1 MNPFERW
8 SVRLGSLAVAV
19 TGFAL
24 LWFKYALE
32 PADPFSV
39 VSSPWQIVALK
50 SHVLVAPFFVL
61 AIGFIAVRHVWRH
74 FVRGVVPGRRSG
86 LLTAAMIA
94 PMIASGYLIQVVVS
108 QGWRTAMIATH
119 IASSVL
125 FTVGVALH
133 LGFMWRYVRR
143 AADETFFPE
152 IRTEKRPGSVANAA
166 PGGVEGAER
175 DRSKLSGYG
184 R

>member
-8 SVRLGSLAVAV
+8 SVRLGSLAVVV

-32 PADPFSV
+32 PTDPFSV

-86 LLTAAMIA
+86 LLTAAMIG
-94 PMIASGYLIQVVVS
+94 PMIASGYLIQVVVAE
-108 QGWRTAMIATH
+108 GWRTAMIVIH

-133 LGFMWRYVRR
+133 LGLMWRYVRR
-143 AADETFFPE
+143 AAGETFSPD
-152 IRTEKRPGSVANAA
+152 IRTESRPGSAANAA
-166 PGGVEGAER
+166 PHGVEGN
-175 DRSKLSGYG
+175 DRGGSKLSGSG